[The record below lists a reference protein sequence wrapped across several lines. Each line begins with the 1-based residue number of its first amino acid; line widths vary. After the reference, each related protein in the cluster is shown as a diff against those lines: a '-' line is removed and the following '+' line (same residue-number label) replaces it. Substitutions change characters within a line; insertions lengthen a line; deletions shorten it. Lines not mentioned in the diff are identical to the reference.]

1 MAQLRES
8 GVAANV
14 AARRLIPA
22 QPAGPLPTQAA
33 GAEGQGAVRRA
44 QGTIRAVILT
54 TQRTG
59 STFLAECLAS
69 HPEIDCAG
77 EILNGQPDS
86 PIPPPRG
93 PFRYFVKFA
102 RIARRGA
109 WLPAFRLEQFYGRG
123 QARVRCFKVMHNQ
136 LARPF
141 VLDYFLRHREI
152 RIIQLSRQNLLNV
165 HVSTLLMQKRKIL
178 QATGPAAPVW
188 IRVDPAKAIAAMRKV
203 RARHRF
209 YEALFARHA
218 HILVTYESL
227 FAGPFLRDDTA
238 SRICDFLG
246 VPWHPMHSGIVKLN
260 PASLGDMVTNYDELA
275 EAIAESEFAEMLN
288 PGE

>member
-1 MAQLRES
+1 MRKARERGTVRS
-8 GVAANV
+8 GSV
-14 AARRLIPA
+14 
-22 QPAGPLPTQAA
+22 
-33 GAEGQGAVRRA
+33 
-44 QGTIRAVILT
+44 RAVILT

-93 PFRYFVKFA
+93 PLRYFVKFA

-109 WLPAFRLEQFYGRG
+109 WLPAFRLEQFYRRGRAG
-123 QARVRCFKVMHNQ
+123 VRCFKVMHNQ

-141 VLDYFLRHREI
+141 VLNYLVRHREI
-152 RIIQLSRQNLLNV
+152 RVIQLSRQNLLKAY
-165 HVSTLLMQKRKIL
+165 VSTLLMQKRRIL

-188 IRVDPAKAIAAMRKV
+188 IRVDPAKAIAAMRKA
-203 RARHRF
+203 RARRRF
-209 YEALFARHA
+209 YEAVLARHA
-218 HILVTYESL
+218 HISVTYEAL
-227 FAGPFLRDDTA
+227 FDGPFLREETA
-238 SRICDFLG
+238 WRICDFLG
-246 VPWHPMHSGIVKLN
+246 VARHPMHSGIVKLN
-260 PASLGDMVTNYDELA
+260 PTSLCDMVTNYDELA
-275 EAIAESEFAEMLN
+275 EAVSDTEFAEMLN